1 MVRYILKIY
10 NNDNL
15 DLDFDWKKC
24 LIDFFQIYYLNNI
37 KTNITQHI
45 FETDIN
51 KIIYSNIQNLLDEKI
66 VESSDYFDIFYIIIY
81 ILSKNFKNYK
91 FIFYKEFEN
100 IVYKFTFDSNINVY
114 ILNIDNLKYLNN
126 SKNPISSLYMLKY
139 NTSDILEQ
147 ICMLKEVDYKFENL
161 CKYYKY

>member
-45 FETDIN
+45 F
-51 KIIYSNIQNLLDEKI
+51 
-66 VESSDYFDIFYIIIY
+66 
-81 ILSKNFKNYK
+81 SKNFKNYK